1 MMHPSKVAGV
11 MVMLAS
17 ALQRPHA
24 DNKARE
30 TKVETSVA
38 LQQEVKI
45 ELNFQPIE
53 SFKVKPTQLPAN
65 CVLYIIC
72 LLNQNPISGGA
83 SQRLFHRSVSCSLP
97 TGGDHLTLY
106 HCNCIC

>member
-1 MMHPSKVAGV
+1 MHPSKVAGV

-45 ELNFQPIE
+45 KLNFQPSLKSLKI
-53 SFKVKPTQLPAN
+53 FKTQSQVEPHNDFFTAQFLVPFPQ
-65 CVLYIIC
+65 VEII
-72 LLNQNPISGGA
+72 
-83 SQRLFHRSVSCSLP
+83 
-97 TGGDHLTLY
+97 
-106 HCNCIC
+106 

>member
-45 ELNFQPIE
+45 KLNFQP
-53 SFKVKPTQLPAN
+53 SLKSLKVFKTQSQVEPHNDFFTTQFLVPFPQ
-65 CVLYIIC
+65 VEII
-72 LLNQNPISGGA
+72 
-83 SQRLFHRSVSCSLP
+83 
-97 TGGDHLTLY
+97 
-106 HCNCIC
+106 